1 MVERVAHEHRDAVH
15 NYDIV
20 RCVRPLIPALSFL
33 HFDDRDCYCQWA
45 LLQLEHGAIFIH
57 SDESMIEVNRSS
69 RKKPKISRPQ
79 GQIDTFERALPI
91 KKSPFNIMI
100 WGAVCA
106 EWQGRFPF
114 FVWDDTFEDNVA
126 KEGNAAELAEEN
138 VHRRETVDKA
148 RSVAVHNPRS
158 VEARAL
164 QEINGNIQ
172 RGNVSRQRQGQRG
185 RLHKKTPAQVHPYE
199 DLKREHKK
207 NGIDWFLYRQQ
218 ILRPILYPFYYAVQ
232 AAYPNRDV

>member
-1 MVERVAHEHRDAVH
+1 MGRSERSGQPATVVDGTPASAALRALILQLDDRQLNEVAQVWQEQTGQALARSMVERVAHEHRDAVH

-69 RKKPKISRPQ
+69 RKKPKISRPR

-91 KKSPFNIMI
+91 KKPPFNIMI
-100 WGAVCA
+100 WGAVYA

-126 KEGNAAELAEEN
+126 KEGNAAELVEEN
-138 VHRRETVDKA
+138 VDRRETVDKA

-172 RGNVSRQRQGQRG
+172 RENVSR
-185 RLHKKTPAQVHPYE
+185 
-199 DLKREHKK
+199 
-207 NGIDWFLYRQQ
+207 
-218 ILRPILYPFYYAVQ
+218 
-232 AAYPNRDV
+232 